1 MARTQE
7 YYRLGSRLPRYT
19 TKLNT
24 FANGM
29 YLTDQTIPEG
39 YAKIMVNYDID
50 DTGSHIKPRRGR
62 EVVQNIPYTNR
73 SGTLG
78 SITLTDYIYSYHDVE
93 YNGRTIEEVL
103 DTQDVAMSHGILPA
117 VDVDPINSE
126 IYERSG
132 LLDLDLFIS
141 SMKYTKLLA
150 GGGTAT
156 KHIAPFWFLVYDKET
171 ESFKRL
177 EQDPTTVIGGFTA
190 RVVKNAYAFDK
201 QVLAAAK
208 HRLGKPIS
216 AILNNELIAFTYDPI
231 EYEEDDNLGTSQLV
245 LSPVS
250 LTKLKVKEGTLK
262 RENII
267 PQELTPAEAY
277 TSGFNLLHD
286 TPYTFNDA
294 VGSGSLFVLGII
306 PQINGH
312 INLSPDIGT
321 PFDLRVYYQK
331 GANDTS
337 VKYKLEVADA
347 NRTDAGYNTVID
359 WTNADA
365 INQSTLD
372 NKIPFIIQNC
382 QFNLAA
388 AYIRVTLRIGE
399 DTTTESAG
407 TIYLNQNNAALKN
420 LDFRSYNLASAKGM
434 VAWQGCLGL
443 YGFTDAPDTLLFS
456 DAENPAYFPFPQNVL
471 TFDNEILAVHN
482 YLENLIVVTVDSV
495 WIVTP
500 GTSIATSIQ
509 KKVLDNV
516 HIPEIDALNL
526 VVLKDQIFFK
536 TDTQFYVLKPNA
548 YTADPTNLKNYVN
561 STAIANFTKN
571 FTAETVKLLNKV
583 YPLMWQDVSNSVKQH
598 RYFADFDVLDING
611 EAREEEVHY
620 IYKIRPKYNDDSYTL
635 DHVDLHLVYNTLART
650 WRLYLVSIGDA
661 TTSYNP
667 ILYRNKQSGYFYEFF
682 PHTIDDNNCSI
693 TITKQTYDVVS
704 DQVTVGEWSLLD
716 DNSYNNY
723 PYLDT
728 GVVGLDDAF
737 TKRFRE
743 VQFGLL
749 NQDKNTIR
757 FYSKFFL
764 DGKEVIHA
772 TKYQMQHITDPE
784 DEDYGN
790 VYVTPLEFE
799 NMALYGM
806 STLADNVEERDYWR
820 LDLSRFPDLA
830 NVTVR
835 FELQGRGRR
844 GSLQLLN
851 TSLQR
856 YQLSDLNWVYRI
868 MSAR

>member
-7 YYRLGSRLPRYT
+7 YYRLGGRLPRYT

-73 SGTLG
+73 LGTLG
-78 SITLTDYIYSYHDVE
+78 PITLTDYIYSYHDVE

-126 IYERSG
+126 IYERAG
-132 LLDLDLFIS
+132 LLDMDLFIS

-150 GGGTAT
+150 GGGAVT
-156 KHIAPFWFLVYDKET
+156 KHIAPFWFLVYDKTT

-177 EQDPTTVIGGFTA
+177 EQDPSTTIGGFTA

-201 QVLAAAK
+201 QVLATAK
-208 HRLGKPIS
+208 HRLGKPVS
-216 AILNNELIAFTYDPI
+216 AILNNELIAFTYAPI
-231 EYEEDDNLGTSQLV
+231 SYEEDDNTGTSQLI
-245 LSPVS
+245 LSPVA
-250 LTKLKVKEGTLK
+250 LTKLKVKDGILK
-262 RENII
+262 RENIQ
-267 PQELTPAEAY
+267 PQKLTPSEAY
-277 TSGFNLLHD
+277 TSGFNLLHSN
-286 TPYTFNDA
+286 PYEFDDA
-294 VGSGSLFVLGII
+294 VGTGSLFVLGIM
-306 PQINGH
+306 PQLNGH
-312 INLSPDIGT
+312 IHLSPDIGSS
-321 PFDLRVYYQK
+321 FDLRVYYQK
-331 GANDTS
+331 GTNDTN

-347 NRTDAGYNTVID
+347 TRTDIGYTTVID

-365 INQSTLD
+365 INQATVY
-372 NKIPFIIQNC
+372 NKIPFIIRDR
-382 QFNLAA
+382 QFNSEAI
-388 AYIRVTLRIGE
+388 YVRVTLRIGD
-399 DTTTESAG
+399 DTSTEAAG
-407 TIYLNQNNAALKN
+407 TIYINQNNANIKN

-456 DAENPAYFPFPQNVL
+456 DVENPAYFPFPQNVL

-536 TDTQFYVLKPNA
+536 TDTQFYVLKPNT
-548 YTADPTNLKNYVN
+548 YVADKTNLKNYVN

-571 FTAETVKLLNKV
+571 FTSETVKLLNKV
-583 YPLMWQDVSNSVKQH
+583 YPLMWQDASNSTKAH
-598 RYFADFDVLDING
+598 RYFADFDVLDIHG
-611 EAREEEVHY
+611 ETREEEVHY
-620 IYKIRPKYNDDSYTL
+620 IYKIRPKYNDGSYTL
-635 DHVDLHLVYNTLART
+635 DHVNLHLVYNTLART

-682 PHTIDDNNCSI
+682 PHTLNDEDCGI

-704 DQVTVGEWSLLD
+704 DQVTVGDWNLLD

-728 GVVGLDDAF
+728 GVVELDDAF

-749 NQDKNTIR
+749 NQEKTTIR

-764 DGKEVIHA
+764 DGKEVVHA

-784 DEDYGN
+784 AEDYGN

>member
-7 YYRLGSRLPRYT
+7 YYRLGGRLPRYT

-24 FANGM
+24 FASGM

-73 SGTLG
+73 LGTLG
-78 SITLTDYIYSYHDVE
+78 PITLTDYIYSYHDVE

-177 EQDPTTVIGGFTA
+177 DQDPTTVIGGFTA
-190 RVVKNAYAFDK
+190 RVVRNAYAFDK

-231 EYEEDDNLGTSQLV
+231 EYEEDDNLGTSQLI

-250 LTKLKVKEGTLK
+250 LTKLKVKDGTLK
-262 RENII
+262 RENIT

-286 TPYTFNDA
+286 TPYTFNDNI
-294 VGSGSLFVLGII
+294 GGGSLFVLGVI

-331 GANDTS
+331 GLNDTG
-337 VKYKLEVADA
+337 VKYKVEVADA

-359 WTNADA
+359 WASATA
-365 INQSTLD
+365 ID
-372 NKIPFIIQNC
+372 NGTEFIISNC

-388 AYIRVTLRIGE
+388 AYIRVTIRIGE
-399 DTTTESAG
+399 DTTTEAAG

-456 DAENPAYFPFPQNVL
+456 DVENPAYFPFPQNVL

-536 TDTQFYVLKPNA
+536 TDTQFYVLKPNT
-548 YTADPTNLKNYVN
+548 YVADKTNLKNYVN

-571 FTAETVKLLNKV
+571 FTSETVKLLNKV
-583 YPLMWQDVSNSVKQH
+583 YPLMWQDVSNSTKAH
-598 RYFADFDVLDING
+598 RYFADFDVLDIHG
-611 EAREEEVHY
+611 ETREEEVHY
-620 IYKIRPKYNDDSYTL
+620 IYKIRPKYNDGSYTL
-635 DHVDLHLVYNTLART
+635 DHVNLHLVYNTLART

-682 PHTIDDNNCSI
+682 PHTLNDEDCGI

-704 DQVTVGEWSLLD
+704 DQVTVGDWKLLD
-716 DNSYNNY
+716 ENSYNNY

-728 GVVGLDDAF
+728 GVVELDDAF

-749 NQDKNTIR
+749 NQEKTTIR

-764 DGKEVIHA
+764 DGKEVVHA

-784 DEDYGN
+784 AEDYGS